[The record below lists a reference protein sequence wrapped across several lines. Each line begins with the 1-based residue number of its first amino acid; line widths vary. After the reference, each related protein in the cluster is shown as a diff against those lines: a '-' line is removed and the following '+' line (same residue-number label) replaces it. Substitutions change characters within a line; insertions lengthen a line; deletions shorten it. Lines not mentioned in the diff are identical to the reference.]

1 MIQTFGIDIGRE
13 IIILDSTDSS
23 HFTFQYLNLFYFI
36 GGGVLAHTILGV
48 EWDEATGDTRWLIL
62 DPHYTGSDLDTK
74 TGKPNIQYMQTKG
87 WVGWKGP
94 DFWVKTAFYNMCM
107 PQRPKQW

>member
-1 MIQTFGIDIGRE
+1 MGIFIITFCPSKIHF
-13 IIILDSTDSS
+13 IIS
-23 HFTFQYLNLFYFI
+23 

-62 DPHYTGSDLDTK
+62 DPHFTGSDWDHK
-74 TGKPNIQYMQTKG
+74 TGKPNIAHMQSKG

-94 DFWVKTAFYNMCM
+94 DFWVKNAFYNMCM

>member
-1 MIQTFGIDIGRE
+1 M
-13 IIILDSTDSS
+13 
-23 HFTFQYLNLFYFI
+23 
-36 GGGVLAHTILGV
+36 LAHTILGV

-62 DPHYTGSDLDTK
+62 DPHFTGSDWDNK
-74 TGKPNIQYMQTKG
+74 TGKPNIPYMQSKG

-94 DFWVKTAFYNMCM
+94 DFWVKNAFYNMCM

>member
-1 MIQTFGIDIGRE
+1 MYNVIWTPFRKNY
-13 IIILDSTDSS
+13 IIASISN
-23 HFTFQYLNLFYFI
+23 FNLSFSI
-36 GGGVLAHTILGV
+36 AGGGVLAHTILGV

-62 DPHYTGSDLDTK
+62 DPHYTGSDWDNK
-74 TGKPNIQYMQTKG
+74 TGKPNIAHMQSKG